1 MKAGGGGSSGKGGAA
16 GRKGGRQPQP
26 KQRQPQRQ
34 QSKKRRRGNPGKGI
48 LETGSRFMRSVSS
61 ATMAEERDKA
71 PEGSE
76 ERAVWDGCIL
86 RRADIKCRDIAKKVG
101 MPYSTMRNRLIRMH
115 ENKKMKMTYD
125 DARYIDRG
133 RYYILDVTEETMFR
147 GIDEMNKG
155 KRGRPFVYC
164 RDAFWLAYV
173 FKELTGIPYRSL
185 AGAARNKAAGRFR
198 TPSYSTYRERIAS
211 LKIEEDDTDGR
222 VWFTSRGERYEVG
235 MVLMDGSSLKGTSRS
250 EYRQITYGNGSN
262 ACHKIAV
269 AVDSNA
275 KKVLFVVVT
284 DQSVGESPAT
294 LDCLLDGAVRNVSA
308 NPGMTLAQGAVAAY
322 DGAVDA
328 AESYEIADKV
338 GVGLVVPVRIN
349 SSANPVPDEEV
360 VGEGEPRSGAAEP
373 RAAESEPRAA
383 ESEPR
388 AAESEPRAAESEP
401 RAAESEPRAAESEP
415 RAAES
420 EPRAAESEP
429 RAAESEPRAAE
440 SEPRAAESEPRAA
453 ESEPRAAESEPRAAE
468 PDEPNSTASPP
479 GQPQDHRKGAA
490 MRKMAVYKQLGGMD
504 EITPETEKALRN
516 MSVQEKRA
524 NRRLWRTTSGY
535 NMRVGVEGYFS
546 AFKRIFGDKVMSR
559 KRDTAEQEIRMKVA
573 IYNDMI
579 GMAVANGHTAK
590 KVWVRSSKDAGG
602 TSCRGRTSGG
612 RRVDSKRSNRQA
624 APGHA
629 GGGDAGRLAGAS
641 EGGGDAGRL
650 AGASEGG
657 GDAGRLA
664 GASEGGGDAGR
675 LAGASEGGG
684 DAGRL
689 AGAKTEY
696 G

>member
-415 RAAES
+415 RAAE
-420 EPRAAESEP
+420 
-429 RAAESEPRAAE
+429 
-440 SEPRAAESEPRAA
+440 
-453 ESEPRAAESEPRAAE
+453 